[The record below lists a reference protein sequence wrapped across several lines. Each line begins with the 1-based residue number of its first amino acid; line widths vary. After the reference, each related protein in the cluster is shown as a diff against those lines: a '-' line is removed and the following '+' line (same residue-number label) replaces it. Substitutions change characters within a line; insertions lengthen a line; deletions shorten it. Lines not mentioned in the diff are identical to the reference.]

1 MDLNVSLQIRQIQQ
15 KSGKEAKPMRI
26 NSQSP
31 MANSPREPQKIS
43 GGQGGQFQT
52 ELSAHAAPQAARD
65 TFTYA
70 APTVPTD
77 VTILPT
83 ESTEVKLNKLRQIG
97 GATDYTGMSYTEIY
111 TAIWDRYNDAFDG
124 KMGAITSCLIASE
137 EWCNIHNQFSTE
149 VCRMVYNPAAADE
162 KKGLYTGPVNIHSEM
177 MGYGGMSWQEKEAA
191 IKEKY
196 KGKDTLEDF
205 LNMQGE
211 LFRSGAMYEKMGND
225 SASLYRSILGDK
237 ITRFVFPDEFL
248 RTGVAEQSSIDATLD
263 THFDQKAFYEEMKV
277 SLDNMTFPPSRIN
290 LRTLIANEAD
300 EALSAFSLDA
310 SSAVANQVD
319 KFLSALEKNDE
330 SN

>member
-1 MDLNVSLQIRQIQQ
+1 
-15 KSGKEAKPMRI
+15 MRI

-31 MANSPREPQKIS
+31 MANSPRAAKKSSAESS
-43 GGQGGQFQT
+43 GKFQLDLT
-52 ELSAHAAPQAARD
+52 ARAAPRVAQD
-65 TFTYA
+65 TFTYSVPIEPVLPSGESQTVSPA
-70 APTVPTD
+70 QLAVSGKAPTSTEI
-77 VTILPT
+77 TILPT
-83 ESTEVKLNKLRQIG
+83 DSTEVKLAKLRQIDES
-97 GATDYTGMSYTEIY
+97 ADYTGMSYTEIY

-277 SLDNMTFPPSRIN
+277 SLDNMTFPASRLNIKASI
-290 LRTLIANEAD
+290 TNEVD
-300 EALSAFSLDA
+300 EALSTFSLNA
-310 SSAVANQVD
+310 EATINNQVD
-319 KFLSALEKNDE
+319 KFLSALEKTD
-330 SN
+330 